1 MERTL
6 EIMEIELDSAK
17 KQFEPLKKKISE
29 LEREIEKYKLDNTLY
44 YPMSELVNYK
54 GKYVRSITLVERNE
68 DGTLDTDFM
77 YDDDIFEI
85 DDDGHL
91 YYSSYSG
98 GIISYDNKAE
108 KYVHMYYGH
117 PEYHD
122 YVGFTEIDI
131 RN

>member
-29 LEREIEKYKLDNTLY
+29 LEREIKKYKLDNTLY
-44 YPMSELVNYK
+44 HPMSELVNYK
-54 GKYVRSITLVERNE
+54 GKYVRSITLVERDE

-91 YYSSYSG
+91 YYSSYLD
-98 GIISYDNKAE
+98 GIIRYDNKAE